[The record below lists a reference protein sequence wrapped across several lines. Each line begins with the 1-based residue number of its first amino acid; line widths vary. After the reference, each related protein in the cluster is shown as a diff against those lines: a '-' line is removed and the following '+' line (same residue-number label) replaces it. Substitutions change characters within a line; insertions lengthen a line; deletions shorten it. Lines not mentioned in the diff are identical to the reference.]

1 MVNEILLPIIVKIG
15 KGGNNYRVYLPKKLN
30 ELWRQ
35 LEGKEVVFYLKL
47 SCLNKNER

>member
-1 MVNEILLPIIVKIG
+1 MNNEVLLPIIVKIS

-30 ELWRQ
+30 ELWKQ

-47 SCLNKNER
+47 SCLKENG

>member
-1 MVNEILLPIIVKIG
+1 MNEVLLPIIVKIG
-15 KGGNNYRVYLPKKLN
+15 KGGKVYRVYLPKKLN

-47 SCLNKNER
+47 SCLKENG